1 MEKQDMRVL
10 TLDPYQHG
18 VVINALNNLRNDL
31 IEDKRPTDIVD
42 EVLIKT
48 VDAPSPETGW
58 GPSTSGGR
66 TCSRACPSSPA
77 ASRAA

>member
-48 VDAPSPETGW
+48 VTHRANPKES
-58 GPSTSGGR
+58 
-66 TCSRACPSSPA
+66 SRKMNGKQKVL
-77 ASRAA
+77 

>member
-48 VDAPSPETGW
+48 VDAPVDA
-58 GPSTSGGR
+58 PSKSKR
-66 TCSRACPSSPA
+66 VKQKDER
-77 ASRAA
+77 

>member
-18 VVINALNNLRNDL
+18 VVINNLRNDL

-48 VDAPSPETGW
+48 VDAPSKSKRVKQKDE
-58 GPSTSGGR
+58 R
-66 TCSRACPSSPA
+66 
-77 ASRAA
+77 

>member
-18 VVINALNNLRNDL
+18 VVINGLNNLRNDL

-48 VDAPSPETGW
+48 VDAPSKSKRVKQKDE
-58 GPSTSGGR
+58 R
-66 TCSRACPSSPA
+66 
-77 ASRAA
+77 

>member
-31 IEDKRPTDIVD
+31 IEDKRPTDKMPRHIQS
-42 EVLIKT
+42 L
-48 VDAPSPETGW
+48 
-58 GPSTSGGR
+58 
-66 TCSRACPSSPA
+66 CRALLCG
-77 ASRAA
+77 

>member
-31 IEDKRPTDIVD
+31 IEDKRPTVCGGADPCGVAGAAD
-42 EVLIKT
+42 RPGCFRW
-48 VDAPSPETGW
+48 PSRD
-58 GPSTSGGR
+58 PSAISIGNE
-66 TCSRACPSSPA
+66 
-77 ASRAA
+77 

>member
-18 VVINALNNLRNDL
+18 VVINALNNLRN
-31 IEDKRPTDIVD
+31 EDKRPTDIVD

-48 VDAPSPETGW
+48 VDAPSKSKRVKQKDE
-58 GPSTSGGR
+58 R
-66 TCSRACPSSPA
+66 
-77 ASRAA
+77 

>member
-18 VVINALNNLRNDL
+18 VVINALNNLRND
-31 IEDKRPTDIVD
+31 IVD

-48 VDAPSPETGW
+48 VDAPSKSKRVKQKDE
-58 GPSTSGGR
+58 R
-66 TCSRACPSSPA
+66 
-77 ASRAA
+77 

>member
-48 VDAPSPETGW
+48 VDAQAE
-58 GPSTSGGR
+58 R
-66 TCSRACPSSPA
+66 
-77 ASRAA
+77 

>member
-31 IEDKRPTDIVD
+31 IEDKRPTEQIQKSQA
-42 EVLIKT
+42 E
-48 VDAPSPETGW
+48 
-58 GPSTSGGR
+58 R
-66 TCSRACPSSPA
+66 
-77 ASRAA
+77 

>member
-31 IEDKRPTDIVD
+31 IEDKRPTDIMRWVRRWA
-42 EVLIKT
+42 V
-48 VDAPSPETGW
+48 
-58 GPSTSGGR
+58 R
-66 TCSRACPSSPA
+66 SSA
-77 ASRAA
+77 LRRAAPTISTPWTWWRATATAATR